1 MKELYSAFIKAQKE
15 IKTALK
21 DSKNPHF
28 KSTYADLESVWD
40 ACRDA
45 LHKHGLAVMQLTDLD
60 ASGVPVLITRI
71 VHESG
76 QHVEGRYPLLSKDPN
91 NPQTTLAALTYARRG
106 SLAAACGVVQSD
118 DDGNTAAGHTPP
130 VSAQKAAPAPAPAA
144 KQGPASIFAAHRLE
158 YPQAL
163 EQLIGKPLK
172 EWNDADKVTARQ
184 AVQALTEG
192 KPWSQIT
199 REHVFQ

>member
-45 LHKHGLAVMQLTDLD
+45 LHKHGLAIMQLTDLD

-130 VSAQKAAPAPAPAA
+130 AKVNSAPVQPQAKPATSPMVAL
-144 KQGPASIFAAHRLE
+144 FEAHKLE
-158 YPQAL
+158 YPGAL
-163 EQLIGKPLK
+163 ELVFGKKLA
-172 EWNDADKVTARQ
+172 EWGDIEKVLARQ
-184 AVQALTEG
+184 AVQELNRGT
-192 KPWSQIT
+192 PWSVIAKKMI
-199 REHVFQ
+199 E

>member
-60 ASGVPVLITRI
+60 ASGVPVLVTRI

-118 DDGNTAAGHTPP
+118 DDGNTAAGHTQPAQPARPP
-130 VSAQKAAPAPAPAA
+130 VAQNIAKVASPANELLAAHGKSMADIEAVVGAKQSAFTDTQKAKATAIL
-144 KQGPASIFAAHRLE
+144 QG
-158 YPQAL
+158 
-163 EQLIGKPLK
+163 LK
-172 EWNDADKVTARQ
+172 A
-184 AVQALTEG
+184 G
-192 KPWSQIT
+192 KPWTEAIK
-199 REHVFQ
+199 

>member
-45 LHKHGLAVMQLTDLD
+45 LHKHGLGIMQLTDID
-60 ASGVPVLITRI
+60 ASGVPMLVTRI

-76 QHVEGRYPLLSKDPN
+76 QHVEGRYPLLSKDAN
-91 NPQTTLAALTYARRG
+91 NPQTQLAALTYARRG
-106 SLAAACGVVQSD
+106 AMAAACGVVQSD
-118 DDGNTAAGHTPP
+118 DDGNTAAGHTLAQP
-130 VSAQKAAPAPAPAA
+130 VKPTASAIQQNVQRMASPTAELLAAHGKSMADVEAVVGAKQQTWTETQKAKATAIL
-144 KQGPASIFAAHRLE
+144 QG
-158 YPQAL
+158 
-163 EQLIGKPLK
+163 LK
-172 EWNDADKVTARQ
+172 A
-184 AVQALTEG
+184 G
-192 KPWSQIT
+192 KPWS
-199 REHVFQ
+199 EAVK

>member
-45 LHKHGLAVMQLTDLD
+45 LHKHGLGIMQLTDID
-60 ASGVPVLITRI
+60 DCGVPVLVTRI

-76 QHVEGRYPLLSKDPN
+76 QHVEGRYPLLSKDAN
-91 NPQTTLAALTYARRG
+91 NPQTQLAALTYARRG
-106 SLAAACGVVQSD
+106 AMAAACGVVQSD
-118 DDGNTAAGHTPP
+118 DDGNTAAGHTPAQP
-130 VSAQKAAPAPAPAA
+130 VKPTASAIQQNVQRMASPTAELLAAHGKSMADVEAVVGAKQQTWTETQKAKATAIL
-144 KQGPASIFAAHRLE
+144 QG
-158 YPQAL
+158 
-163 EQLIGKPLK
+163 LK
-172 EWNDADKVTARQ
+172 A
-184 AVQALTEG
+184 G
-192 KPWSQIT
+192 KPWSEAIK
-199 REHVFQ
+199 

>member
-1 MKELYSAFIKAQKE
+1 MKELYSAFISAQKE
-15 IKTALK
+15 IRTALK

-45 LHKHGLAVMQLTDLD
+45 LHKHGLAVMQLTDID
-60 ASGVPVLITRI
+60 ASGVPVLVTRI

-118 DDGNTAAGHTPP
+118 DDGNTAAGHTPAPARP
-130 VSAQKAAPAPAPAA
+130 VAANVAKAASPAA
-144 KQGPASIFAAHRLE
+144 ELLAMH
-158 YPQAL
+158 
-163 EQLIGKPLK
+163 GKTM
-172 EWNDADKVTARQ
+172 ADIETAVG
-184 AVQALTEG
+184 AVQQNWTSTQKEKAKSILQDLKAG
-192 KPWSQIT
+192 KPWSEAIK
-199 REHVFQ
+199 

>member
-45 LHKHGLAVMQLTDLD
+45 LHKHGLAVMQLTDID
-60 ASGVPVLITRI
+60 ASGVPVLVTRI

-118 DDGNTAAGHTPP
+118 DDGNAAAGH
-130 VSAQKAAPAPAPAA
+130 AQPAQPARPAVAQNIA
-144 KQGPASIFAAHRLE
+144 KVASPATELLAAH
-158 YPQAL
+158 
-163 EQLIGKPLK
+163 GKTMADIEAIVGVKQSAFTDTQKVYVTKILQNLK
-172 EWNDADKVTARQ
+172 A
-184 AVQALTEG
+184 G
-192 KPWSQIT
+192 KPWSEAIK
-199 REHVFQ
+199 